1 MLRSLAVTSVVAA
14 DRGGP
19 IDRAVRAARTWI
31 RGAARGT
38 TGSSRPVESSPIGG
52 TPSRRAFSAA
62 IAALVAAGL
71 LACGSSA
78 YVYAKALAGQALL
91 HVEEVMRGGDEVPQ
105 VKSGATIRQALVEMT
120 RGRIGMTA
128 VVDAAGRIKGVFTDG
143 DLRRTLQKS
152 NDLERRVDDVM
163 TASPKTVRREMLAAE
178 AVHVMEETKI
188 NQLLVVD
195 AQGALVG
202 ALNMHDLFRAKV
214 I

>member
-1 MLRSLAVTSVVAA
+1 
-14 DRGGP
+14 
-19 IDRAVRAARTWI
+19 
-31 RGAARGT
+31 
-38 TGSSRPVESSPIGG
+38 
-52 TPSRRAFSAA
+52 
-62 IAALVAAGL
+62 
-71 LACGSSA
+71 
-78 YVYAKALAGQALL
+78 
-91 HVEEVMRGGDEVPQ
+91 
-105 VKSGATIRQALVEMT
+105 VEMT

-152 NDLERRVDDVM
+152 NDLERRVDEVM
-163 TASPKTVRREMLAAE
+163 TGSPKTVRREMLAAE